1 MHAILA
7 EYGLPYRFDPAVE
20 KAAEEIS
27 EKITDKDLAGR
38 RDFRKTLTFTI
49 DPEDA
54 KDFDDALSFVKLDNG
69 NFEVGV
75 HIADVSYYVKPGSPL
90 DQVAQERGT
99 SVYLVDRTVPMLPE
113 KLSNRLCSLR
123 PNEDKLTFSAVF
135 EIANDGHI
143 VNRWFGRTIICSDHR
158 LDYDQAQVIIEK
170 AASPSEDYKPEMLDT
185 AISTLWGIAKILRE
199 KRFKLGAISFERP
212 VSCDL

>member
-1 MHAILA
+1 M
-7 EYGLPYRFDPAVE
+7 
-20 KAAEEIS
+20 
-27 EKITDKDLAGR
+27 
-38 RDFRKTLTFTI
+38 TFTI

-123 PNEDKLTFSAVF
+123 PNEEKLTFSAVF
-135 EIANDGHI
+135 EITPLAKVINP
-143 VNRWFGRTIICSDHR
+143 WFGRTEIISDYR
-158 LDYDQAQVIIEK
+158 FSYELAQEIIDAGEEAK
-170 AASPSEDYKPEMLDT
+170 VQLVLKDALSFFGGFASCMRN
-185 AISTLWGIAKILRE
+185 A
-199 KRFKLGAISFERP
+199 
-212 VSCDL
+212 VSSVSGPP